1 LHAVD
6 GASKETVARPRLLRC
21 TNAKPRNATYT
32 GGTHTIVL
40 HMPMVRA
47 NPENAMVSGFEH
59 VAIAAAAGYPFVTA

>member
-1 LHAVD
+1 
-6 GASKETVARPRLLRC
+6 LRC

-32 GGTHTIVL
+32 DGTHTIVL